1 MLRSDIEKDAAR
13 FALLCFMAV
22 FNGLNIRTESL
33 NLFTGLNRNKAF
45 VGIGLGI
52 LLMAVLLCNVV
63 GGYVGAT
70 ALTLTQWNYIIGLA
84 LLVIP
89 VDLIRKAIC
98 KNRPFSHFVK
108 FRKAFLLKTFQMIL

>member
-1 MLRSDIEKDAAR
+1 
-13 FALLCFMAV
+13 MAV
-22 FNGLNIRTESL
+22 FNGLNIRTEQI
-33 NLFTGLNRNKAF
+33 NLFTGLNKNKAF

-70 ALTLTQWNYIIGLA
+70 ALTLKQWDYVIGLA

-89 VDLIRKAIC
+89 VDLVRKMIC
-98 KNRPFSHFVK
+98 KINK
-108 FRKAFLLKTFQMIL
+108 